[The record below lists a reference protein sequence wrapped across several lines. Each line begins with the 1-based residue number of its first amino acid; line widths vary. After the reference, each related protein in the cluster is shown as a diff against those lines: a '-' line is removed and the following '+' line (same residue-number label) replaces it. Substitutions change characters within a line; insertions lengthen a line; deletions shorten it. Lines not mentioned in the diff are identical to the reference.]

1 MSLPR
6 LFVSLGLLFLSGC
19 LYQVRE
25 QTDRVVSDLAAQPYD
40 LQRPEGSQRST
51 ASPSSETSPDPT
63 GVGRIS
69 NPSHEVPQAP
79 VVDGQTSAL
88 IEKAPVVAR
97 SGDRATTGGDRA
109 TTGAG
114 SSPLQQVSMVQA
126 DSQPDQPDKEREKA
140 LKAIEER
147 LKRLRIP
154 EAVPGSETPFIT
166 WPEDRKGQEAMVKKL
181 YPPLPKLPAEPKPQP
196 GPNGRPYTL
205 ADLHQIAAANSPQLR
220 QAVSDVEA
228 ARGMLIQARAYPNL
242 TLGWNVQP
250 SNDGSTAG
258 LQGPFIDQRIVG
270 FGKLKL
276 AAAAAEKDLNNA
288 ELALRRA
295 RSDLATSVRNAYY
308 AVLVAQETVR
318 VTKAL
323 ANFTDE
329 VYLAQAD
336 MLLGRLIT
344 APYEPATLRSQA
356 WTVRLALNQAIAA
369 YIYSWKELV
378 AAIGLRQLPLT
389 EVAGRIDRFI
399 PYYDYDTVLAH
410 VLRNHTDVL
419 TARNAVDKSR
429 YNRQLA
435 QITPYPDMDINV
447 SVLKEYSLLPKQF
460 VHTVTLG
467 FPLPIWD
474 RNRGNIMATEAAEV
488 RASEEPHRVEMAL
501 TNALGIAYTNYK
513 NNLDA
518 LEYYRRYILPDQVR
532 TYRGVF
538 ERRRIDPL
546 LGFVDLVTAQQS
558 LASNVTT
565 YLGILGTLWT
575 SVVSVADLLQTDDL
589 FQLSQPR
596 ELPVLPDLETLP
608 PWFCPHPSAPPAAG
622 DPACV
627 SGNGIP
633 VSAISREGEAPAEPF
648 NEAARQEPRPPGES
662 RRPGISGTTQRRPS
676 L

>member
-1 MSLPR
+1 M
-6 LFVSLGLLFLSGC
+6 
-19 LYQVRE
+19 
-25 QTDRVVSDLAAQPYD
+25 
-40 LQRPEGSQRST
+40 
-51 ASPSSETSPDPT
+51 
-63 GVGRIS
+63 
-69 NPSHEVPQAP
+69 
-79 VVDGQTSAL
+79 
-88 IEKAPVVAR
+88 
-97 SGDRATTGGDRA
+97 
-109 TTGAG
+109 
-114 SSPLQQVSMVQA
+114 QA
-126 DSQPDQPDKEREKA
+126 DSQPFQPDMDRDKA
-140 LKAIEER
+140 LEAIKKRLER
-147 LKRLRIP
+147 LKIP
-154 EAVPGSETPFIT
+154 DAVPGSETPSIT
-166 WPEDRKGQEAMVKKL
+166 WPKDPKAQEAMVKQL
-181 YPPLPKLPAEPKPQP
+181 YPPLPKLPVDPKPQP
-196 GPNGRPYTL
+196 GPNGRPYT
-205 ADLHQIAAANSPQLR
+205 PQLR

-228 ARGMLIQARAYPNL
+228 ARGMLIQARAYPNP
-242 TLGWNVQP
+242 TVGWNVQP

-258 LQGPFIDQRIVG
+258 AQGPFIDQRISVG
-270 FGKLKL
+270 GKLKL

-308 AVLVAQETVR
+308 ALLVAQETVR

-323 ANFTDE
+323 ASFTDE

-336 MLLGRLIT
+336 VLLGRLVA

-356 WTVRLALNQAIAA
+356 WTVRLALNQAISA

-399 PYYDYDTVLAH
+399 PYYDYDAVLAH

-419 TARNAVDKSR
+419 IARNAVDISR
-429 YNRQLA
+429 YIRQLA
-435 QITPYPDMDINV
+435 QITPYPDVDINV

-474 RNRGNIMATEAAEV
+474 HNRGNIMAAEAAEV
-488 RASEEPHRVEMAL
+488 RASEESHRVEMAL

-538 ERRRIDPL
+538 ERRRIDPS

-558 LASNVTT
+558 LTTNVTT

-589 FQLSQPR
+589 FQLGQPR
-596 ELPVLPDLETLP
+596 ELPALPDLETLP
-608 PWFCPHPSAPPAAG
+608 PWFCPHPSAPPAG
-622 DPACV
+622 SDPACV
-627 SGNGIP
+627 SGSGLP
-633 VSAISREGEAPAEPF
+633 S
-648 NEAARQEPRPPGES
+648 QEPGVRNQES
-662 RRPGISGTTQRRPS
+662 GVRGQESGVRSQRANRAF
-676 L
+676 